1 MKVFRLS
8 FASVAAN
15 FDERTRLH
23 CETDTVQHEPSSF
36 LGYAEGAGKLTGTY
50 AILAVDDDPH
60 GRQPVLNPESGI
72 LKEGCSPSR

>member
-36 LGYAEGAGKLTGTY
+36 LDYAEGAGKLTGTY
-50 AILAVDDDPH
+50 AIEEQMVA
-60 GRQPVLNPESGI
+60 RCSGFVPPTF
-72 LKEGCSPSR
+72 GS